1 MDVKIYPSKLIGTLN
16 APSSKSY
23 SHRMII
29 AAALAGGISE
39 ISNVTGSNDIKVTAG
54 AMEALGADVLAD
66 GDVYTVRGIKDPAA
80 KADIDCGESGSTL
93 RFMLPVACALGAEA
107 TFVGQGRL
115 GARPLSPLSDEI
127 IAAGCDLQSGR
138 FSAQDERTHAPGHLC
153 AAGKRELTVH
163 LGPTAGS
170 TAAGPALLRTGDR
183 PDREPPV
190 H

>member
-93 RFMLPVACALGAEA
+93 RFIIPVAAALGTNSEV
-107 TFVGQGRL
+107 TESCPKGPTPPMSENFQKRGS
-115 GARPLSPLSDEI
+115 PLSPK
-127 IAAGCDLQSGR
+127 AVC
-138 FSAQDERTHAPGHLC
+138 P
-153 AAGKRELTVH
+153 
-163 LGPTAGS
+163 
-170 TAAGPALLRTGDR
+170 
-183 PDREPPV
+183 
-190 H
+190 

>member
-93 RFMLPVACALGAEA
+93 RFIIPVAAAIL
-107 TFVGQGRL
+107 L
-115 GARPLSPLSDEI
+115 PL
-127 IAAGCDLQSGR
+127 C
-138 FSAQDERTHAPGHLC
+138 
-153 AAGKRELTVH
+153 RE
-163 LGPTAGS
+163 
-170 TAAGPALLRTGDR
+170 
-183 PDREPPV
+183 
-190 H
+190 

>member
-66 GDVYTVRGIKDPAA
+66 GGTGHKCHIQRSRKAA
-80 KADIDCGESGSTL
+80 RKAL
-93 RFMLPVACALGAEA
+93 H
-107 TFVGQGRL
+107 
-115 GARPLSPLSDEI
+115 PLCPRI
-127 IAAGCDLQSGR
+127 FKKGDL
-138 FSAQDERTHAPGHLC
+138 L
-153 AAGKRELTVH
+153 
-163 LGPTAGS
+163 
-170 TAAGPALLRTGDR
+170 
-183 PDREPPV
+183 
-190 H
+190 

>member
-93 RFMLPVACALGAEA
+93 RFIIPVAAALGTNA
-107 TFVGQGRL
+107 TFRGHGKLPERPYTPYVREFSKKGISFEPQSGLPMTISGRL
-115 GARPLSPLSDEI
+115 
-127 IAAGCDLQSGR
+127 
-138 FSAQDERTHAPGHLC
+138 
-153 AAGKRELTVH
+153 
-163 LGPTAGS
+163 TAGEY
-170 TAAGPALLRTGDR
+170 LL
-183 PDREPPV
+183 
-190 H
+190 